1 MKMTWLHNFFGLFF
15 IPAAS
20 RAKSAQQL
28 ISTVLPFHPLYF
40 PWEGVKNPANSGD
53 DSNLC
58 EIHNNLVAQC
68 ACFGSIVQ
76 PELYIFSLRNSTTT
90 TSTTTICFFFIL
102 HYLRMC
108 YQISP
113 AKPPPNEITEIR
125 VDVMTKKSSSYF
137 SLWPPFW
144 AINKL
149 WFVFNKYYRT
159 WAIVSRSLY
168 NFNPIFK
175 LQSNLFSGLFFL

>member
-1 MKMTWLHNFFGLFF
+1 MCMLWKHCAAWIIFFLWETR
-15 IPAAS
+15 PPLL
-20 RAKSAQQL
+20 QP
-28 ISTVLPFHPLYF
+28 LPF
-40 PWEGVKNPANSGD
+40 A
-53 DSNLC
+53 
-58 EIHNNLVAQC
+58 
-68 ACFGSIVQ
+68 
-76 PELYIFSLRNSTTT
+76 
-90 TSTTTICFFFIL
+90 FFIL

-175 LQSNLFSGLFFL
+175 LQSNLFSGLFSIKFCCYYSRAGYNGVGIHYIYLTLGSCCLLYWTGLNYFIGLLARLLM

>member
-1 MKMTWLHNFFGLFF
+1 MVTKYH
-15 IPAAS
+15 
-20 RAKSAQQL
+20 
-28 ISTVLPFHPLYF
+28 
-40 PWEGVKNPANSGD
+40 
-53 DSNLC
+53 
-58 EIHNNLVAQC
+58 
-68 ACFGSIVQ
+68 
-76 PELYIFSLRNSTTT
+76 FSLRNSTTT
-90 TSTTTICFFFIL
+90 TSTTTICFFIL

-168 NFNPIFK
+168 NFNPIFE
-175 LQSNLFSGLFFL
+175 LQSHLFSGLFSIKFCYYYSRVGYNGVRIHYIYLTLGSCCLLYWTGLNCFIGLLGTLLIIIVPL

>member
-1 MKMTWLHNFFGLFF
+1 M
-15 IPAAS
+15 
-20 RAKSAQQL
+20 
-28 ISTVLPFHPLYF
+28 
-40 PWEGVKNPANSGD
+40 
-53 DSNLC
+53 
-58 EIHNNLVAQC
+58 AQC

-159 WAIVSRSLY
+159 CAIVSRSLH
-168 NFNPIFK
+168 NLNPIFE
-175 LQSNLFSGLFFL
+175 LQSNLFSGLFSIKFCYFIQERVIMHTLHIFNSWLLLSALLLHRPFGQSM